1 MPAPPPPLILHVL
14 HALHIGGMENGLV
27 NLVNHLPADR
37 FRHAIVCVEDFS
49 PAFRARIT
57 RPDIEVIALN
67 RSRIGVWA
75 LRRALYTL
83 CRTRRPALVH
93 TRNLSGLD
101 AVLPAR
107 LAGVPCVHSEH
118 GWDVDNLD
126 GRAWKPLLL
135 RRLHRP
141 LINEYIAVSRD
152 LARFLEQIVGVP
164 ESRVHCLHN
173 GVDANRFH
181 PSPHP
186 TRNCLPEA
194 FRDPAR
200 VLFGTVGRLQDV
212 KDQATLIR
220 AFAALPQ
227 LGHASPPGLVL
238 VGEGP
243 LEARLKALADAL
255 GVGEHTAFLGPSDAI
270 PEVMRALDV
279 FVLPSLNEGISNTL
293 LEAMAS
299 GLPVL
304 ATHVGGNRELFEDG
318 VEGQFFAPRD
328 VPALTHAFVSLLGDP
343 RARARMGAASR
354 ARVERHFSLPRM
366 MEGYAGVYDAV
377 ITARA

>member
-1 MPAPPPPLILHVL
+1 MLAQSPPLILHVL

-27 NLVNHLPADR
+27 NLVNHLPATA
-37 FRHAIVCVEDFS
+37 FRHLIVCVEDFS
-49 PAFRARIT
+49 PAFRARIQ
-57 RPDIEVIALN
+57 RPDVEVMALH
-67 RSRIGVWA
+67 RSQIGVWA
-75 LRRALYTL
+75 LRRALYAL
-83 CRTRRPALVH
+83 CRARRPALVH
-93 TRNLSGLD
+93 SRNLSGLD

-118 GWDVDNLD
+118 GWDVDNLH

-141 LINEYIAVSRD
+141 LINQHIAVSRD
-152 LARFLEQIVGVP
+152 LARFLEEAVRVP
-164 ESRVHCLHN
+164 RARVHCLHN
-173 GVDANRFH
+173 GVDTDRFR
-181 PSPHP
+181 PAAPRIR
-186 TRNCLPEA
+186 TCLPEA

-200 VLFGTVGRLQDV
+200 MLVGTVGRLQEV

-220 AFAALPQ
+220 AFAGLLKTSGAP
-227 LGHASPPGLVL
+227 APGLVL

-243 LEARLKALADAL
+243 LEAPLKALAKEM
-255 GVGEHTAFLGPSDAI
+255 GVNEHTAFLGPSDTI

-304 ATHVGGNRELFEDG
+304 ATQVGGNRELFEEG
-318 VEGQFFAPRD
+318 VQGRFFTPRD
-328 VPALTHAFVSLLGDP
+328 VPALTRALLSLRDDTP
-343 RARARMGAASR
+343 RRAQMGAAAR
-354 ARVERHFSLPRM
+354 AHVETHFSLPRM
-366 MEGYAGVYDAV
+366 IAGYAEVYNRVLA
-377 ITARA
+377 ARG

>member
-1 MPAPPPPLILHVL
+1 MSAQLPPLILHVL

-27 NLVNHLPADR
+27 NLVNHLPPDR

-49 PAFRARIT
+49 PAFRARIV

-75 LRRALYTL
+75 LRRALYRL
-83 CRTRRPALVH
+83 FQAHRPALVH

-141 LINEYIAVSRD
+141 FIQQYIAVSRD
-152 LARFLEQIVGVP
+152 LARFLEQTVGVP
-164 ESRVHCLHN
+164 RARVHCLHN
-173 GVDANRFH
+173 GVDASRFH
-181 PSPHP
+181 PS
-186 TRNCLPEA
+186 TQRERACLPEQ

-220 AFAALPQ
+220 AFAALPTS
-227 LGHASPPGLVL
+227 GRGSPPGLVL

-243 LEARLKALADAL
+243 LETRLKALAGEL
-255 GVGEHTAFLGPSDAI
+255 GVAERTVFLGPSDAI

-318 VEGQFFAPRD
+318 VEGRFFAPGD
-328 VPALTHAFVSLLGDP
+328 VSALTRAFTTLLDDVAT
-343 RARARMGAASR
+343 RARLGAASR
-354 ARVERHFSLPRM
+354 ARVEAHFSLPRM
-366 MEGYAGVYDAV
+366 MEGYARVYDLA
-377 ITARA
+377 IGDSG